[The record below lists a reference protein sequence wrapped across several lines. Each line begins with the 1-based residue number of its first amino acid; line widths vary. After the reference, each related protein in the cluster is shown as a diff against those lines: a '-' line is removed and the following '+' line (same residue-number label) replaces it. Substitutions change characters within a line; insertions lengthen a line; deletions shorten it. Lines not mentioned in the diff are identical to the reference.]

1 MFELQRYEECKT
13 ILKASDDSMKEKWSG
28 RLLEAIRDHQAQERD
43 LYKKM
48 VSGPETV
55 KPKQDSNQKT
65 EKSEK

>member
-1 MFELQRYEECKT
+1 M
-13 ILKASDDSMKEKWSG
+13 KASDDSMKEKWSG

-43 LYKKM
+43 LYNKM